1 MLCALRSRPSATGAR
16 AHTLAHI
23 RCCHHLHSRSFTATK
38 RWTAAVALINAA
50 EPAPLSKVLARLL
63 KALPEKKVRQR
74 ESYSCAES
82 HAHVHRAGTYSQAP
96 THSRRLPLLPSEQEA
111 FSTGETEQLREA
123 FGLGE
128 SDLELLLGVGAF
140 IFEQAA
146 YSITPPETLRTELL
160 DAGLAEEAA
169 LACSTVWL
177 GGAAECVQALKERS
191 VLAPASL
198 AGLDWQLRLGTAHSN
213 GGRTPAGHAV
223 LQLELERQVPAS
235 SASATGGVHAMRTPV
250 QVQLDAEAMAGL
262 LRKLD
267 VIQGQMDR
275 LS

>member
-1 MLCALRSRPSATGAR
+1 MLAINAFSRATGPH
-16 AHTLAHI
+16 AHSLAHI
-23 RCCHHLHSRSFTATK
+23 RCCHHLRTRSFTATK

-74 ESYSCAES
+74 DSYSCAES
-82 HAHVHRAGTYSQAP
+82 HAHARRGGTRSQAP

-111 FSTGETEQLREA
+111 FSNAETEQLREA

-223 LQLELERQVPAS
+223 LQLELEHQVPAS
-235 SASATGGVHAMRTPV
+235 SASATAGMHATRTPV
-250 QVQLDAEAMAGL
+250 QVQLDAEAMTGL

>member
-1 MLCALRSRPSATGAR
+1 
-16 AHTLAHI
+16 
-23 RCCHHLHSRSFTATK
+23 
-38 RWTAAVALINAA
+38 VALINAA

-82 HAHVHRAGTYSQAP
+82 HAHVHRAGTYSQVPA
-96 THSRRLPLLPSEQEA
+96 HSRRLPLLPSEQEA
-111 FSTGETEQLREA
+111 FSNAETEQLREA

-160 DAGLAEEAA
+160 DAG
-169 LACSTVWL
+169 
-177 GGAAECVQALKERS
+177 
-191 VLAPASL
+191 L